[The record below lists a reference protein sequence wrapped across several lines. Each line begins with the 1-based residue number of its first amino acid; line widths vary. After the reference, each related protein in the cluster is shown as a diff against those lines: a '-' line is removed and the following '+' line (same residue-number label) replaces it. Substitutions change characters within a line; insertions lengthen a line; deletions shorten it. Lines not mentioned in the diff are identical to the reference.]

1 MLDNVNKPT
10 VIALGYFDSVHL
22 GHQKLIT
29 SAKEYA
35 DANGCT
41 LTVFTF
47 KGNLKAMLGLEQDKC
62 VYLAKERQLLLK
74 ELGADEIYFAP
85 ISKTFLATG
94 KLAFLNKLNKK
105 YNIKA
110 YFTGD
115 DYTFGAFGKG
125 DIKYLTEYAKSH
137 NQEHVIVDTFTYM
150 QDKVST
156 TLVKKALVKG
166 DIKGANA
173 LLGRNYSITSKVI
186 KDRKV
191 GTKIGFPTANLL
203 IENDKIQLKEG
214 VYAGKIKVLNK
225 EYLAIINYGARPTFE
240 VDKKVIE
247 AHLIDFDGNLYGKE
261 ITVQFTD
268 FLREIVKFDNELE
281 LKEQLKKDL
290 LKVKGEFND

>member
-1 MLDNVNKPT
+1 MLDNVNKST

-22 GHQKLIT
+22 GHQKLIK

-125 DIKYLTEYAKSH
+125 NIEYLTEYAKSH
-137 NQEHVIVDTFTYM
+137 NQKHVIVDTFTYM

-214 VYAGKIKVLNK
+214 VYAGKIKVLDK
-225 EYLAIINYGARPTFE
+225 EYLAIINYGARPTFDLNE
-240 VDKKVIE
+240 KLVE
-247 AHLIDFDGNLYGKE
+247 AHLIDFNGNLYGK
-261 ITVQFTD
+261 TLT
-268 FLREIVKFDNELE
+268 IVFKNFIRDIIKFDSVEGLVN
-281 LKEQLKKDL
+281 QLKIDLQSVKDG
-290 LKVKGEFND
+290 KYD

>member
-1 MLDNVNKPT
+1 MLDKIDKPT

-22 GHQKLIT
+22 GHQKLIK

-47 KGNLKAMLGLEQDKC
+47 KGNLKAMLGLEQERC
-62 VYLAKERQLLLK
+62 VYLPSERQKLLQD
-74 ELGADEIYFAP
+74 LGADQIYFAP

-110 YFTGD
+110 YFTGH

-125 DIKYLTEYAKSH
+125 NVCYLTEYAKAR

-156 TLVKKALVKG
+156 TLVKKALTKG
-166 DIKGANA
+166 DIKGANT
-173 LLGRNYSITSKVI
+173 LLGRNYSIASKVI

-191 GTKIGFPTANLL
+191 GSKIGFPTANLL
-203 IENDKIQLKEG
+203 IDKDKVQLKDG
-214 VYAGKIKVLNK
+214 VYAGKIKVLDK
-225 EYLAIINYGARPTFE
+225 VYPAIINYGARPTFE
-240 VDKKVIE
+240 IDKKVIE

-261 ITVQFTD
+261 IVVQFTD
-268 FLREIVKFDNELE
+268 FLRDIVKFDNENQLI
-281 LKEQLKKDL
+281 EQLKKDL